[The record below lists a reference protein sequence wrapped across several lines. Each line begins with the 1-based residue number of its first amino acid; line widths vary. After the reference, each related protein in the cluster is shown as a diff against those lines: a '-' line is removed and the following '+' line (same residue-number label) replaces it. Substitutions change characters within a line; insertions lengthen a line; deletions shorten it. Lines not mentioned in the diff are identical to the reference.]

1 MSTGQFDTG
10 LEVVQPGR
18 DGAFEAR
25 MQEVRRQREQ
35 RTTEVFEV
43 PGFES
48 IIKVELRVLGYKKTT
63 DVAIQHVRQRD
74 DSLRALYT
82 AADQLL
88 AATVAFHK
96 IQADGSLEA
105 AEGLSWLQL
114 AQAYD
119 PSINATVRPRTAL
132 IRLLDDGKG
141 VNELHGAWYSWNTR
155 GNEKV
160 DGELEQDFPE
170 MAS

>member
-1 MSTGQFDTG
+1 MDFASQ
-10 LEVVQPGR
+10 EVAQSGR
-18 DGAFEAR
+18 DGAFEQR
-25 MQEVRRQREQ
+25 MQDVRRQREQ
-35 RTTEVFEV
+35 RTTETFDV
-43 PGFES
+43 PGFEG
-48 IIKVELRVLGYKKTT
+48 IVKVELQVLGYRRMT
-63 DVAIQHVRQRD
+63 DLAMGHVRQRD

-96 IQADGSLEA
+96 VQPDGSLEPA
-105 AEGLSWLQL
+105 DGMTWVML

-119 PSINATVRPRTAL
+119 PALNVTIRPRAAL

-141 VNELHGAWYSWNTR
+141 VTELHGEWYGWNTR

-160 DGELEQDFPE
+160 DGELTEDFPG